1 MSRGDAR
8 TRLRLPILLTAVVVT
23 VALSGCSTDDT
34 ADPLSGC
41 DRDSLR
47 ISEPVV
53 LSGDRRSQMGMP
65 FISHRSCGFN
75 ADGSGYLGG
84 FSPVVPVAD
93 TLEIQVPAG
102 FTTSYSLAPFDQHIA
117 ELTEV
122 ATDDHHTFAIDVP
135 DPGCYDLVVDL
146 VDGDH
151 QGRWESRL
159 DVVGEGVRPRAPEH
173 PRCGASRPGHT
184 ALRGG

>member
-1 MSRGDAR
+1 MSSGDAR
-8 TRLRLPILLTAVVVT
+8 TRLRLPILLTAAVAT
-23 VALSGCSTDDT
+23 VALSGCSADDT

-41 DRDSLR
+41 DRNRLI

-53 LSGDRRSQMGMP
+53 LAGDRRSQMGMM

-75 ADGSGYLGG
+75 ADGTGYLGG

-102 FTTSYSLAPFDQHIA
+102 FTTSYSLEPFDQHTA

-159 DVVGEGVRPRAPEH
+159 DVA
-173 PRCGASRPGHT
+173 
-184 ALRGG
+184 GGGCPAESP

>member
-1 MSRGDAR
+1 MSRSDAR
-8 TRLRLPILLTAVVVT
+8 TGVRLPSLLTAAVVT
-23 VALSGCSTDDT
+23 VALSGCSADDT

-53 LSGDRRSQMGMP
+53 LSGDRRSQMGLL
-65 FISHRSCGFN
+65 FIEDRSCGFN
-75 ADGSGYLGG
+75 ADGTGYLGG
-84 FSPVVPVAD
+84 FSPVVPVAY

-102 FTTSYSLAPFDQHIA
+102 FTTSYSIEPFDQHGA
-117 ELTEV
+117 ELTDA
-122 ATDDHHTFAIDVP
+122 ATDDRDTFAIDVP
-135 DPGCYDLVVDL
+135 GPGCYDLVVDL

-159 DVVGEGVRPRAPEH
+159 DVA
-173 PRCGASRPGHT
+173 
-184 ALRGG
+184 GGGCPAESP

>member
-8 TRLRLPILLTAVVVT
+8 SSVRRPILLTAAVVT
-23 VALSGCSTDDT
+23 VVLSGCSTDDT

-41 DRDSLR
+41 DRDRLR

-53 LSGDRRSQMGMP
+53 LSGDRRTPMGML

-102 FTTSYSLAPFDQHIA
+102 FTTSYSLEPFDQHIA

-122 ATDDHHTFAIDVP
+122 ATDDHRTFAIDVP

-159 DVVGEGVRPRAPEH
+159 DVVG
-173 PRCGASRPGHT
+173 
-184 ALRGG
+184 GGCPTESP